1 MFHCIIGHQIMFLT
15 WIKHEQPS
23 YLVEKF
29 WSGVNVSLYHR
40 PSNHV
45 SYLDKAS
52 TTHLS
57 GRKGL
62 VRSKCLTVS

>member
-40 PSNHV
+40 SSNQV
-45 SYLDKAS
+45 SYIDKA
-52 TTHLS
+52 
-57 GRKGL
+57 
-62 VRSKCLTVS
+62 